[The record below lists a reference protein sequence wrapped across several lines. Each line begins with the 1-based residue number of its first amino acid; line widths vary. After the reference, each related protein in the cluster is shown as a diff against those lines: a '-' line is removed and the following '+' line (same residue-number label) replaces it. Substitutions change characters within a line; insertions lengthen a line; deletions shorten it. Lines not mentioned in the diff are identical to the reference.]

1 MSPGRCPVTCFRGQ
15 AGLRSW
21 LGFSRHQPPEGPA
34 ASVSVQRARSL
45 GLEHSP
51 DSGPAPFVRRL
62 TGWGGLSAEPWLPG
76 SPRAHG
82 RACPG
87 GALRGRVP
95 DPRWAGFASA
105 RLFRPI
111 PHFSGLSQC
120 ALPGLPS
127 SPALSALRP
136 SRWGPRSVWLS
147 NFGYFSRALPV
158 HGAGAGPWA
167 GAGLEARSP
176 ARSERDPRARRTWGR
191 AAPATQ
197 PRRRECGPLAFG
209 ALASALAEGRGPWP
223 RSLGP
228 RTLALRGSPTRPRPR
243 ARDPSQGSASR
254 IPWPGLLNAAGNAV
268 YYSLESWQGGRLAPL
283 STAKVHSQSALDVG
297 PALTPRPA
305 LRPGT
310 PTWRKFLDGSEA
322 SASPAP
328 ALQVL
333 ALRSSGGPGTGA
345 GGASGKFTPGARGTA
360 LPPPAGG

>member
-1 MSPGRCPVTCFRGQ
+1 MRSPGFL
-15 AGLRSW
+15 GLPGPTGERA
-21 LGFSRHQPPEGPA
+21 PA
-34 ASVSVQRARSL
+34 AHSGAASL
-45 GLEHSP
+45 TLGGQGLLVRGCS
-51 DSGPAPFVRRL
+51 APSRTSRDF
-62 TGWGGLSAEPWLPG
+62 LSAP
-76 SPRAHG
+76 SRDYPR
-82 RACPG
+82 
-87 GALRGRVP
+87 VQ
-95 DPRWAGFASA
+95 
-105 RLFRPI
+105 
-111 PHFSGLSQC
+111 LSQ
-120 ALPGLPS
+120 P
-127 SPALSALRP
+127 LRP
-136 SRWGPRSVWLS
+136 SRRGPRSVWLS

-268 YYSLESWQGGRLAPL
+268 YYPLESWQGGRLAPL